1 MCRFPSTAAA
11 SLPRYAPW
19 TRDDRLQSGVPQES
33 GASEQRWEA
42 AMIKYILLIVVVGAV
57 TVGTLAYSVMTWNA
71 FGGTEMSGHG
81 WTALILGVV
90 FSFVVG
96 IGLMWLVFY
105 SNRKGYDERQ
115 HTTFD
120 DE

>member
-1 MCRFPSTAAA
+1 M
-11 SLPRYAPW
+11 L
-19 TRDDRLQSGVPQES
+19 
-33 GASEQRWEA
+33 
-42 AMIKYILLIVVVGAV
+42 KYVLLIVVVGAV
-57 TVGTLAYSVMTWNA
+57 TVGTLTYSVLTWNA
-71 FGGTEMSGHG
+71 LGGTELSGHG

-105 SNRKGYDERQ
+105 SSRKGYDERQ
-115 HTTFD
+115 QTHLD